1 MQANKPSKQRSVRMG
16 ASVVRRVGFP
26 ARRGNNAI
34 TSFSLSPRTACWP
47 TFVPRALIGYSV
59 LRQFSKISE
68 WPKWLCNCQMQKIHL
83 TSNSISHFGAEG
95 KKGYKLCK
103 ETRASEN
110 NGITDARK
118 TLMDDLNL
126 KAFANY
132 QFCSEWLYGVTFV
145 WCLKSV
151 KMCGIFDRTNQTSPG
166 TCYRSCPWSN
176 EFFWSLVFL
185 SRGMF
190 AFSSLYVVAFF
201 SHWQNSW

>member
-1 MQANKPSKQRSVRMG
+1 MQANNPSKQRSVRMG

-26 ARRGNNAI
+26 TRRGNNAI

-83 TSNSISHFGAEG
+83 TSNSISHFEAEG

-110 NGITDARK
+110 NGNGRRN
-118 TLMDDLNL
+118 DLNGWL
-126 KAFANY
+126 KPQGLRYLSILLRMTLRCN
-132 QFCSEWLYGVTFV
+132 FCLV
-145 WCLKSV
+145 LKI
-151 KMCGIFDRTNQTSPG
+151 G
-166 TCYRSCPWSN
+166 
-176 EFFWSLVFL
+176 
-185 SRGMF
+185 
-190 AFSSLYVVAFF
+190 
-201 SHWQNSW
+201 QNVRHFRQN